1 VINAVTAKDAEG
13 HIAAVDLEDE
23 SGKVIVAADKQIT
36 EAAAKSLAK
45 VEKQVTWP
53 VRAKV
58 TNKIEYLD
66 ASEEESS
73 VIAGA
78 GSEIDEN
85 GHFVA
90 DRVSA
95 RLHLRSSEVD
105 SDDVNY
111 MDAARNQIIGSSAG
125 LIPFI
130 EKNYVYR
137 SLMGSNQQRQAV

>member
-1 VINAVTAKDAEG
+1 SRERAGFEVRDAHATHYGRICAVETPEGANIGLVLNLANFARINEYGFIETPYRKVINAVTAKDAEG

-66 ASEEESS
+66 A
-73 VIAGA
+73 
-78 GSEIDEN
+78 
-85 GHFVA
+85 
-90 DRVSA
+90 
-95 RLHLRSSEVD
+95 
-105 SDDVNY
+105 
-111 MDAARNQIIGSSAG
+111 
-125 LIPFI
+125 
-130 EKNYVYR
+130 
-137 SLMGSNQQRQAV
+137 